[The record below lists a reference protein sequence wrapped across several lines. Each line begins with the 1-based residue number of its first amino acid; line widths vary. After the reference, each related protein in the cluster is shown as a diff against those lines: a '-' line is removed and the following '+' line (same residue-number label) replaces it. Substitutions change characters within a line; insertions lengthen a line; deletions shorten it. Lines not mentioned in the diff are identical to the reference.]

1 MDANGLKF
9 HRLKV
14 RLLSK
19 CGVGKKCFALRVG
32 GIIWD
37 AMRRFLVAGWVVC
50 AALRCLE
57 SHAGTFAPSAPEM
70 VPDQLAGSLAL
81 A

>member
-1 MDANGLKF
+1 
-9 HRLKV
+9 
-14 RLLSK
+14 
-19 CGVGKKCFALRVG
+19 
-32 GIIWD
+32 
-37 AMRRFLVAGWVVC
+37 MRRFLVAGWVVC

-70 VPDQLAGSLAL
+70 VPDQLAGRLAL